1 MKTTVSYYASEKLQ
15 KEMIEAGKKG
25 EREQTTILEIQPTS
39 MVYKEIKI
47 S

>member
-25 EREQTTILEIQPTS
+25 EREQTEK
-39 MVYKEIKI
+39 KELD
-47 S
+47 